1 MQYSRIIQK
10 QYISLRCI
18 DKNQSVSIG
27 KRALCQIR
35 SRRNFTKIDKKVNI
49 AILLPRLT
57 KEAKYDFFLLMYYI
71 DGDARISAT

>member
-57 KEAKYDFFLLMYYI
+57 KEAKYDFFI
-71 DGDARISAT
+71 DVLHRW